1 MIREGLK
8 KKLKAA
14 RQRISIIDEWEGGR
28 SWYIIGGAILALND
42 LIGCLKKFQKK
53 VVNEKLPLLLQPDI
67 PCVRGENDSLVET
80 KKKALSYWFTKE
92 DYNSENN
99 NLTIVLIG

>member
-1 MIREGLK
+1 M
-8 KKLKAA
+8 
-14 RQRISIIDEWEGGR
+14 
-28 SWYIIGGAILALND
+28 ALND
-42 LIGCLKKFQKK
+42 LIGCSKKFLKK

-92 DYNSENN
+92 D
-99 NLTIVLIG
+99 